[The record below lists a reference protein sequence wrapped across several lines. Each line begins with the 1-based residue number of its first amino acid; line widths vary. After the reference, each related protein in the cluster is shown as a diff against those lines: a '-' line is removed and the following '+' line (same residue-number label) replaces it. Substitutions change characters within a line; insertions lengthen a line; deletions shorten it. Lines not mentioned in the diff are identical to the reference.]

1 MGHMNVRL
9 YVEKQVEGL
18 AAFTHALDMP
28 LAFQES
34 APSTLVPVDQHVR
47 FIREV
52 LPGRPISMDGCIV
65 SVGESDAVIYQE
77 LRHSDGALSAAFLT
91 RVAHVDTKARER
103 FAWSTRA
110 RAALEA
116 HIDTPP
122 AEAAPRSFDPNAPAL
137 ATTDINIATARNLG
151 IPMIGKGAVPQ
162 HHLDV
167 HGCMSPAW
175 IIGRIS
181 DSVPNLLYDWRKR
194 VADAAGG
201 VRMGAAV
208 LENRL
213 RYHRWPKAGDL
224 YEIHTSL
231 GSTAEKTHSL
241 VHWVM
246 DPVTGLP
253 WATSQVVAITL
264 DLDARKAIAT
274 PPAMLEDLERIAPRG
289 LSL

>member
-194 VADAAGG
+194 GGAGKQAALPSLAEGRRPLRDPHLARLNG
-201 VRMGAAV
+201 REDPFAGA
-208 LENRL
+208 LGHGPRNR
-213 RYHRWPKAGDL
+213 
-224 YEIHTSL
+224 
-231 GSTAEKTHSL
+231 
-241 VHWVM
+241 
-246 DPVTGLP
+246 
-253 WATSQVVAITL
+253 
-264 DLDARKAIAT
+264 
-274 PPAMLEDLERIAPRG
+274 PAMGHQPGRGDHAGPRCAQGHRDAPSYAGRP
-289 LSL
+289 